1 MYYDIFVGSFFTKG
15 TITMNQ
21 LKTLRKNRNISQADI
36 ASKLG
41 IKPAAVSKYET
52 GRVPLSEDSIEKL
65 CRILNVSADELLGI
79 STPAASKNGTF
90 MASKVMSQIY
100 PASVTVEDYLCALLN
115 TIAKQKKQMDQ
126 TIRNLYSCG
135 IPTATIARVT
145 AIHEEEILKLLG

>member
-1 MYYDIFVGSFFTKG
+1 
-15 TITMNQ
+15 MNQ
-21 LKTLRKNRNISQADI
+21 LKALRKQRNISQADI

-65 CRILNVSADELLGI
+65 CTILHVSADELLGLP
-79 STPAASKNGTF
+79 TPAPTSSAKSPS
-90 MASKVMSQIY
+90 MLSKVAGQIY
-100 PASVTVEDYLCALLN
+100 PSSITMEDYLLTLLN

-126 TIRNLYSCG
+126 TIRNLHSCG

-145 AIHEEEILKLLG
+145 AISENDILKLLDTL

>member
-1 MYYDIFVGSFFTKG
+1 
-15 TITMNQ
+15 MNQ

-126 TIRNLYSCG
+126 TIRNLHSCG

-145 AIHEEEILKLLG
+145 AIHEEEINNSIISFIRCS

>member
-1 MYYDIFVGSFFTKG
+1 
-15 TITMNQ
+15 MNQ

-36 ASKLG
+36 ASQLG

-65 CRILNVSADELLGI
+65 CRILHVSADELLGI
-79 STPAASKNGTF
+79 STPSTASSGTSI
-90 MASKVMSQIY
+90 ASKVMGQIY
-100 PASVTVEDYLCALLN
+100 PASVSIEDYLCALLN

-126 TIRNLYSCG
+126 TIRNLHSCG

-145 AIHEEEILKLLG
+145 AIHEEEIVKLLS